1 MESEGYMSCKCN
13 GISMCEGRLN
23 LALMPAI
30 VTCDNRHA
38 IDPRPLTRE
47 QIERIPGVRFPAK
60 IPPKPAEAAVN
71 APSDVTPATPR
82 TTQQERQRMINLFLG
97 GFRVCEIEQATGRN
111 KSSIREILAKAGI
124 HGKQRERRIAK

>member
-1 MESEGYMSCKCN
+1 MSSTRNGFAITEGSR
-13 GISMCEGRLN
+13 SF
-23 LALMPAI
+23 ALMPAAI
-30 VTCDNRHA
+30 SCDNRHPCM
-38 IDPRPLTRE
+38 DTRPLTRA
-47 QIERIPGVRFPAK
+47 QIAAIPGVRFPAK
-60 IPPKPAEAAVN
+60 MPPKPADAATN
-71 APSDVTPATPR
+71 APSDVAPTTPR